1 MLSKINIKQ
10 FSRVAKIHLVDIVI
24 DGFPATR
31 SKMGNG
37 EPIISE
43 SGEPTLSVESDQLF
57 HEVDLIDPTWVAD
70 LFDRPEEDPLGTILG
85 GFGTE
90 KDTDRRVWTRG
101 YTLSY
106 A

>member
-43 SGEPTLSVESDQLF
+43 SGEPTLSVESD
-57 HEVDLIDPTWVAD
+57 
-70 LFDRPEEDPLGTILG
+70 
-85 GFGTE
+85 
-90 KDTDRRVWTRG
+90 
-101 YTLSY
+101 
-106 A
+106 